1 MKLVSFGPAGEE
13 RPGAVTDDRLILDLN
28 RASGGEIRTI
38 RGLLDRGEAG
48 LERVARWLDR
58 PEEEWL
64 EPAAGVRL
72 GPPVTNPVTIVGV
85 GLNYHS
91 HTSEQKARLPERPL
105 LFSKAPTS
113 LAGDGDPLSYP
124 VDEENFDYEAE
135 LAFVIGK
142 PALRIDP
149 ERWQEYVVGYTI
161 VNDVSA
167 RDAQYADRK
176 WFRGKSY
183 DTTCPMGP
191 YLVTRDEIVDPHDL
205 RITAHLNGELRQDG
219 TTSDLIFRVPDLLAF
234 ASRNI
239 TFMPGDVFATG
250 TPGGVGIF
258 MQPPACMQ
266 IGDEIRVTLEKVG
279 SLTNRICECVAPGPS
294 VYPSPR
300 GG

>member
-13 RPGAVTDDRLILDLN
+13 RPGALVGEDQILDL
-28 RASGGEIRTI
+28 RAASSGEMVTI
-38 RGLLDRGEAG
+38 RGLLDLGEAG
-48 LERVARWLDR
+48 LERVARWIEHPHD
-58 PEEEWL
+58 EWL
-64 EPAAGVRL
+64 LPAAGVRL

-91 HTSEQKARLPERPL
+91 HTSEQSARLPERPL
-105 LFSKAPTS
+105 IFSKAPTS
-113 LAGDGDPLSYP
+113 LAGDGDPLRYP

-135 LAFVIGK
+135 LGFVIGK

-149 ERWQEYVVGYTI
+149 ERWQEYVAGYTI

-191 YLVTRDEIVDPHDL
+191 CLVTRDEIPDPHAL

-219 TTSDLIFRVPDLLAF
+219 NTSDLIFRIPDLLAF

-258 MQPPACMQ
+258 MEPPACMK
-266 IGDEIRVTLEKVG
+266 IDDEIRITLEKVG
-279 SLTNRICECVAPGPS
+279 SLTNRVAELSEPRVSP
-294 VYPSPR
+294 YPAPR
-300 GG
+300 GH